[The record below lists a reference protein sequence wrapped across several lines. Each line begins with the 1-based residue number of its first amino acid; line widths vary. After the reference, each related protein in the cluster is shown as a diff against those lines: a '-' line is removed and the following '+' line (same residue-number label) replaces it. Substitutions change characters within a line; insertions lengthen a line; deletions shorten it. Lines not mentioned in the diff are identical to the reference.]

1 MDGGAITE
9 REFTAVF
16 LFAGIGVG
24 ALGFLDAQI
33 TLNGC
38 KGRVRSLGGVD
49 LDPVACRS
57 FTKLTKSPCYAL
69 DIGKMTGA
77 DLRRLFGPKAPHQMW
92 AAGEELVVDRREAL
106 KAGMRALLDGGVEG
120 LNAFVGRSANRLTA
134 GAHYALQVMV
144 GELHPEVER
153 TALDNYDFG
162 EH

>member
-1 MDGGAITE
+1 MRGDGVSPHGDDPCVGPDGMTE
-9 REFTAVF
+9 AE
-16 LFAGIGVG
+16 
-24 ALGFLDAQI
+24 
-33 TLNGC
+33 
-38 KGRVRSLGGVD
+38 
-49 LDPVACRS
+49 VAE
-57 FTKLTKSPCYAL
+57 
-69 DIGKMTGA
+69 
-77 DLRRLFGPKAPHQMW
+77 MW